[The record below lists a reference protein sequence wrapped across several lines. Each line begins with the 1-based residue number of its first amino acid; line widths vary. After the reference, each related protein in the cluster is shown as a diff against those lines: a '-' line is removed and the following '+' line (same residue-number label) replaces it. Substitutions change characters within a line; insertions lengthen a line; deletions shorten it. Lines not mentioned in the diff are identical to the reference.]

1 MVFSSASFLFLFLPA
16 VLILVYPLPR
26 KYQNY
31 ALLSFSIAFYLW
43 GAGAHIWVI
52 GSVSLISWVLGWL
65 VSRFKQSARLA
76 FFAPMIVLIALPL
89 LMFKYVPVIASAFDG
104 SSSPAQLYLPL
115 GISFFTFHAISYVID
130 IRRGQIEH
138 SKNLSHYLLYLFLF
152 PHQIAGPIVRFSE
165 IVDEIKARKRPTS
178 SDVIYG
184 ISRFGWG
191 LAKKTCIADNAGSVA
206 TAVWSNTAAVD
217 TRSAWI
223 GALAYAVQI
232 YFDFSAYSDM
242 ALGLARIFNFHFPEN
257 FASPYRSRS
266 ATEFWKRWHMTLSRW
281 FRDYVYIP
289 MGGNRHGKAREIA
302 ALLTTFGLT
311 SLWHGATWPYLI
323 WGGMW
328 SGLLIIERLT
338 GLRKA
343 TRFNVIRRAW
353 MILFIV
359 FSWVPFRS
367 TDTDAMMNM
376 WSAMVQTTGD
386 SMNPDVTAALTPISI
401 AAITVGLIGFLIPQ
415 RMGSR
420 LHDFV
425 VLRADGAPR
434 LQIALPLGFACLLIG
449 VMLSLWSS
457 FSPFLYYQF

>member
-26 KYQNY
+26 KFQNY
-31 ALLSFSIAFYLW
+31 ALLAFSIAFYLW

-52 GSVSLISWVLGWL
+52 AAVSMMSWVLGWM
-65 VSRFKQSARLA
+65 VSRFKQSSKLQY
-76 FFAPMIVLIALPL
+76 FAPMIILIALPL
-89 LMFKYVPVIASAFDG
+89 LIFKYVPVIGSAFDN

-130 IRRGQIEH
+130 IRRGEIEH

-165 IVDEIKARKRPTS
+165 IVDEIKARKRPTTP
-178 SDVIYG
+178 DIVYG
-184 ISRFGWG
+184 ISRFSWG

-206 TAVWSNTAAVD
+206 TAVWTNTGAVD

-311 SLWHGATWPYLI
+311 SLWHGATLPYLI

-328 SGLLIIERLT
+328 SGLLIIERFT

-343 TRFNVIRRAW
+343 VRFSALRRTW
-353 MILFIV
+353 MIFFII

-367 TDTDAMMNM
+367 LDTDSMMHM
-376 WSAMVQTTGD
+376 WRAMVVWTD
-386 SMNPDVTAALTPISI
+386 ESMNPDVVAALTPISI
-401 AAITVGLIGFLIPQ
+401 MAIAVGFLGFLIPQ
-415 RMGSR
+415 GMGSR
-420 LHDFV
+420 LHDYI

-434 LQIALPLGFACLLIG
+434 LHIALTLGFACLLTG
-449 VMLSLWSS
+449 VILSLWSS

>member
-1 MVFSSASFLFLFLPA
+1 
-16 VLILVYPLPR
+16 
-26 KYQNY
+26 
-31 ALLSFSIAFYLW
+31 
-43 GAGAHIWVI
+43 
-52 GSVSLISWVLGWL
+52 
-65 VSRFKQSARLA
+65 
-76 FFAPMIVLIALPL
+76 
-89 LMFKYVPVIASAFDG
+89 
-104 SSSPAQLYLPL
+104 
-115 GISFFTFHAISYVID
+115 
-130 IRRGQIEH
+130 
-138 SKNLSHYLLYLFLF
+138 
-152 PHQIAGPIVRFSE
+152 
-165 IVDEIKARKRPTS
+165 
-178 SDVIYG
+178 
-184 ISRFGWG
+184 
-191 LAKKTCIADNAGSVA
+191 
-206 TAVWSNTAAVD
+206 
-217 TRSAWI
+217 
-223 GALAYAVQI
+223 
-232 YFDFSAYSDM
+232 
-242 ALGLARIFNFHFPEN
+242 
-257 FASPYRSRS
+257 
-266 ATEFWKRWHMTLSRW
+266 
-281 FRDYVYIP
+281 

-328 SGLLIIERLT
+328 SGLLVVERFT

-376 WSAMVQTTGD
+376 WSAMLSATGE
-386 SMNPDVTAALTPISI
+386 SMNPDVTAALTPISV
-401 AAITVGLIGFLIPQ
+401 AAIALGLVGFLIPQ

-420 LHDFV
+420 LHDYV